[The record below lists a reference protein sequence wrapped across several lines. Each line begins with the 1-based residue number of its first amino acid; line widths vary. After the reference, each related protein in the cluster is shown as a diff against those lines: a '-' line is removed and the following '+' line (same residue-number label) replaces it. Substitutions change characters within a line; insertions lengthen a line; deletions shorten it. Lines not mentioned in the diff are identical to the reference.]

1 MMSNIYYLAQII
13 DSKQT
18 KLPHVQAD
26 QSAINKILTIVFV
39 LIGALA
45 FFFLVIAGL
54 RYILSQGDP
63 SRVSEA
69 KNQMVYAIVGLIVAA
84 TAGLIVNF
92 VLSKV

>member
-1 MMSNIYYLAQII
+1 MTHNIYYIAQLL
-13 DSKQT
+13 DSKNT
-18 KLPHVQAD
+18 GLPTVPAD
-26 QSAINKILTIVFV
+26 QNAISKILTIVFV

-63 SRVSEA
+63 ARVSEA
-69 KNQMVYAIVGLIVAA
+69 KNQMVYAVVGLVVAA
-84 TAGLIVNF
+84 SAGLIVNF

>member
-1 MMSNIYYLAQII
+1 MQNIYYLAQLVNT
-13 DSKQT
+13 KQSG
-18 KLPHVQAD
+18 LPKVQAD
-26 QSAINKILTIVFV
+26 QGAISKILTVTFV

-63 SRVSEA
+63 ARVAEA
-69 KNQMVYAIVGLIVAA
+69 KNQMIYALVGLIVAG
-84 TAGLIVNF
+84 TAGLVVNF